1 MTCLSVLKLKVPLVN
16 VLVNKKKLDTTG
28 LEPKDLIDEI
38 LSQKANVLDDDAELE
53 KIAREVIDENPEMVA
68 QFKSGKVTI
77 IQALVGQ
84 VMRKT
89 QGRANAAKV
98 LSILEKLLSEI

>member
-1 MTCLSVLKLKVPLVN
+1 M
-16 VLVNKKKLDTTG
+16 
-28 LEPKDLIDEI
+28 
-38 LSQKANVLDDDAELE
+38 LDDDTEIE
-53 KIAREVIDENPEMVA
+53 KVAKEVIDENPEMVKQYQA
-68 QFKSGKVTI
+68 GKTTI

-98 LSILEKLLSEI
+98 LSILEKLLQS